1 MTILLLFGSGILLMG
16 MSKKIRLQKTVI
28 FAIVIAIF
36 VSSSTVVLSPSS
48 PSHNNNNNSIGIAY
62 AQQQN
67 DGSSIINNNNNIQTV
82 NFLTDDGVSIIGSY
96 YSPLSVVNNASSS
109 TATTPT
115 IILLHMLGKDRS
127 TWNPFASTL
136 SQKEGYAVLSIDLR
150 GHGESVKQNNG
161 NTISF
166 QSFTPVDYNKMVLD
180 VKAAKQ
186 FLITNKSANP
196 NNISIVGASIGANVA
211 INYASMDP
219 TIKSVVLLSPGIN
232 YRGVSTEQAIT
243 KYKNNN
249 SVYIA
254 ATEGDSEAAD
264 SSKILCEKINCDGNL
279 KIYSGDSNSHG
290 TNMFSDQL
298 LNPPLQDLVISWLA
312 K

>member
-1 MTILLLFGSGILLMG
+1 M
-16 MSKKIRLQKTVI
+16 
-28 FAIVIAIF
+28 VIAIF

-48 PSHNNNNNSIGIAY
+48 HSHNNNNNSMEIAY

-67 DGSSIINNNNNIQTV
+67 DGISTNNNNNVQTV

-96 YSPLSVVNNASSS
+96 YSPLKVVSNASNYSK
-109 TATTPT
+109 TPT
-115 IILLHMLGKDRS
+115 VILLHMLGKDRS
-127 TWNPFASTL
+127 TWNTFASTL

-161 NTISF
+161 NTLSF
-166 QSFTPVDYNKMVLD
+166 QSFSPDDYNKMVLD

-186 FLITNKSANP
+186 FLITNKNANP
-196 NNISIVGASIGANVA
+196 NNISIIGASIGANVA
-211 INYASMDP
+211 INYAVMDP

-243 KYKNNN
+243 KYKNN

-279 KIYSGDSNSHG
+279 KIYSAGSNSHG

-298 LNPPLQDLVISWLA
+298 LNPSLQDLVISWLA

>member
-1 MTILLLFGSGILLMG
+1 M
-16 MSKKIRLQKTVI
+16 
-28 FAIVIAIF
+28 FAMVIAIF
-36 VSSSTVVLSPSS
+36 MSSSTVILSPSS
-48 PSHNNNNNSIGIAY
+48 PSHNNNNIEIAY
-62 AQQQN
+62 AQQS
-67 DGSSIINNNNNIQTV
+67 DGSSTNNNNNVQTV

-96 YSPLSVVNNASSS
+96 YSPSKVVSNASSS
-109 TATTPT
+109 TTTTTTTTTTPT
-115 IILLHMLGKDRS
+115 VILLHMLGRDRS
-127 TWNPFASTL
+127 TWNAFASTL

-166 QSFTPVDYNKMVLD
+166 QSFSPDDYNKMVLD

-186 FLITNKSANP
+186 FLITNKNANP

-211 INYASMDP
+211 INYAAMDP

-232 YRGVSTEQAIT
+232 YRGVSTEEAIT

-264 SSKILCEKINCDGNL
+264 SSKILCENINCDGNL
-279 KIYSGDSNSHG
+279 KIYSGGSNSHG

>member
-36 VSSSTVVLSPSS
+36 ASSSTVVLSPSS
-48 PSHNNNNNSIGIAY
+48 PSHNNNSIGIAY

-67 DGSSIINNNNNIQTV
+67 DGRSINNNNNIQTV

-186 FLITNKSANP
+186 FLITNKNANP

-243 KYKNNN
+243 KYKNN

-279 KIYSGDSNSHG
+279 KIYPGGSNSHG

>member
-1 MTILLLFGSGILLMG
+1 
-16 MSKKIRLQKTVI
+16 MSKKITRQKIVI
-28 FAIVIAIF
+28 FAMVIAIF
-36 VSSSTVVLSPSS
+36 VSSSIVVPSPSS
-48 PSHNNNNNSIGIAY
+48 SHNDNNMEIAY
-62 AQQQN
+62 AQQSA
-67 DGSSIINNNNNIQTV
+67 GSSTNNNNNVQTV

-96 YSPLSVVNNASSS
+96 YSPLNVVSNSSSSS
-109 TATTPT
+109 TTTPT
-115 IILLHMLGKDRS
+115 VILLHMLGKDRS
-127 TWNPFASTL
+127 TWNAFASTL
-136 SQKEGYAVLSIDLR
+136 SQKEGYGVLSIDLR

-161 NTISF
+161 NALSF
-166 QSFTPVDYNKMVLD
+166 QSFTPDDYNKMVLD

-186 FLITNKSANP
+186 FLITNKNANP
-196 NNISIVGASIGANVA
+196 NNVSIVGASIGANVA
-211 INYASMDP
+211 INYAAMDP

-232 YRGVSTEQAIT
+232 YRGVSTEEAIT

-279 KIYSGDSNSHG
+279 KIYSGGSSSHG
-290 TNMFSDQL
+290 TNMFSDQS
-298 LNPPLQDLVISWLA
+298 LNPPLQDLIISWLA

>member
-1 MTILLLFGSGILLMG
+1 M
-16 MSKKIRLQKTVI
+16 
-28 FAIVIAIF
+28 
-36 VSSSTVVLSPSS
+36 
-48 PSHNNNNNSIGIAY
+48 
-62 AQQQN
+62 
-67 DGSSIINNNNNIQTV
+67 
-82 NFLTDDGVSIIGSY
+82 
-96 YSPLSVVNNASSS
+96 
-109 TATTPT
+109 
-115 IILLHMLGKDRS
+115 
-127 TWNPFASTL
+127 
-136 SQKEGYAVLSIDLR
+136 R

-166 QSFTPVDYNKMVLD
+166 QSFSPDDYNKMVLD

-186 FLITNKSANP
+186 FLITNKNANP

-211 INYASMDP
+211 INYAAMDP
-219 TIKSVVLLSPGIN
+219 TIKSVVLLSPGLN
-232 YRGVSTEQAIT
+232 YRGVSTEEAIT

-279 KIYSGDSNSHG
+279 KIYSGGNSNSHG
-290 TNMFSDQL
+290 TNMFSDQS
-298 LNPPLQDLVISWLA
+298 LNPPLQDFVISWLA

>member
-1 MTILLLFGSGILLMG
+1 
-16 MSKKIRLQKTVI
+16 MSKKITRQMIVI

-36 VSSSTVVLSPSS
+36 VSSSAVDLSPSS
-48 PSHNNNNNSIGIAY
+48 PSHNNNNSMEVAY
-62 AQQQN
+62 AQQS
-67 DGSSIINNNNNIQTV
+67 DGSSTNNNNNVQTV

-96 YSPLSVVNNASSS
+96 YSPLNVVSNASP
-109 TATTPT
+109 TTTTTTPT
-115 IILLHMLGKDRS
+115 VILLHMLGKDRS
-127 TWNPFASTL
+127 TWNAFASTL

-150 GHGESVKQNNG
+150 GHGESVKENNG

-166 QSFTPVDYNKMVLD
+166 QSFTPDDYNKMVLD
-180 VKAAKQ
+180 VNAAKQ
-186 FLITNKSANP
+186 FLITNKNANP

-211 INYASMDP
+211 INYAAMDP

-232 YRGVSTEQAIT
+232 YRGVSTEEAIT

-264 SSKILCEKINCDGNL
+264 GSKILCEKINCDGNL
-279 KIYSGDSNSHG
+279 KIYSGGNSNSHG
-290 TNMFSDQL
+290 TNMFSDQS
-298 LNPPLQDLVISWLA
+298 LNPPLQDLIISWLA
-312 K
+312 N

>member
-1 MTILLLFGSGILLMG
+1 
-16 MSKKIRLQKTVI
+16 MSKKTTRQKTVI

-48 PSHNNNNNSIGIAY
+48 PSQNNDNNNSIEIAY

-67 DGSSIINNNNNIQTV
+67 DGSSTNNNNNVQTV

-96 YSPLSVVNNASSS
+96 YSPLNASSS
-109 TATTPT
+109 STTTPT

-127 TWNPFASTL
+127 TWNAFASTL

-166 QSFTPVDYNKMVLD
+166 QSFTPEDYNKMVLD

-186 FLITNKSANP
+186 FLITNKHANP

-211 INYASMDP
+211 INYAAVDP
-219 TIKSVVLLSPGIN
+219 TIKSVVLFSPGLN

-243 KYKNNN
+243 KYKNN

-254 ATEGDSEAAD
+254 ATEGDSEAAG

-279 KIYSGDSNSHG
+279 KIYSGGNSNSHG
-290 TNMFSDQL
+290 TNMFSDQS
-298 LNPPLQDLVISWLA
+298 LNPQLQDLVISWLA

>member
-1 MTILLLFGSGILLMG
+1 
-16 MSKKIRLQKTVI
+16 MSRKITRQMIVI

-36 VSSSTVVLSPSS
+36 VSSSTVDLSPSS
-48 PSHNNNNNSIGIAY
+48 PSHNNNNSMEVAY
-62 AQQQN
+62 AQQQS
-67 DGSSIINNNNNIQTV
+67 DGSSTNNNNNVQTV

-96 YSPLSVVNNASSS
+96 YSPLNVVSNASSS
-109 TATTPT
+109 TTTPT
-115 IILLHMLGKDRS
+115 VILLHMLGKDRS
-127 TWNPFASTL
+127 AWNAFASTL
-136 SQKEGYAVLSIDLR
+136 SQKGGYAVLYIDLR

-161 NTISF
+161 NIISF
-166 QSFTPVDYNKMVLD
+166 QSFTPDDYNKMVLD

-186 FLITNKSANP
+186 FLITIKNANP

-211 INYASMDP
+211 INYAAMDP
-219 TIKSVVLLSPGIN
+219 TIKSVVLLSPGLN
-232 YRGVSTEQAIT
+232 YRGVYTEEAIT

-264 SSKILCEKINCDGNL
+264 GSKILCEKINCDGNL
-279 KIYSGDSNSHG
+279 KIYSGGNSNRHG
-290 TNMFSDQL
+290 TNMFSDQS
-298 LNPPLQDLVISWLA
+298 LNPPLQDLIISWLA

>member
-1 MTILLLFGSGILLMG
+1 
-16 MSKKIRLQKTVI
+16 MSKKITRQKTVM
-28 FAIVIAIF
+28 FATVIAIF
-36 VSSSTVVLSPSS
+36 MSSSTVILSHSS
-48 PSHNNNNNSIGIAY
+48 PSHNNNNIEIAY
-62 AQQQN
+62 AQQS
-67 DGSSIINNNNNIQTV
+67 DGSSTNNNNNVQRV

-96 YSPLSVVNNASSS
+96 YSPLKVVSNASSS
-109 TATTPT
+109 STTTPT
-115 IILLHMLGKDRS
+115 VILLHMLGRDRS
-127 TWNPFASTL
+127 TWNAFASTL

-166 QSFTPVDYNKMVLD
+166 QSFSQDDYNKMVLD

-186 FLITNKSANP
+186 FLITNKNANP

-211 INYASMDP
+211 INYAALDP

-232 YRGVSTEQAIT
+232 YRGVSTEEAIT

-264 SSKILCEKINCDGNL
+264 SSKILCENINCDGNL
-279 KIYSGDSNSHG
+279 KIYSGGSNSHG

>member
-1 MTILLLFGSGILLMG
+1 MHNTP
-16 MSKKIRLQKTVI
+16 
-28 FAIVIAIF
+28 
-36 VSSSTVVLSPSS
+36 STTG
-48 PSHNNNNNSIGIAY
+48 NNNV
-62 AQQQN
+62 
-67 DGSSIINNNNNIQTV
+67 QTV
-82 NFLTDDGVSIIGSY
+82 NFPTDDGVSIVATY
-96 YSPLSVVNNASSS
+96 YTPSKAISNN
-109 TATTPT
+109 TTTTPT
-115 IILLHMLGKDRS
+115 VILLHMLGKDRS
-127 TWNPFASTL
+127 TWNTFASTL

-161 NTISF
+161 NALSF
-166 QSFTPVDYNKMVLD
+166 QSFTPDDYNKMVLD

-186 FLITNKSANP
+186 FLITNKNANP

-211 INYASMDP
+211 INYAALDP
-219 TIKSVVLLSPGIN
+219 TTKSVVLLSPGLN
-232 YRGVSTEQAIT
+232 YRGVSTEEAIT

-254 ATEGDSEAAD
+254 ATEGDSEAAEG
-264 SSKILCEKINCDGNL
+264 SKILCEKINCDGNL
-279 KIYSGDSNSHG
+279 KIYSGGGSNSHG

>member
-1 MTILLLFGSGILLMG
+1 MI
-16 MSKKIRLQKTVI
+16 VI
-28 FAIVIAIF
+28 FAIVIVIF
-36 VSSSTVVLSPSS
+36 VSSSTVDLSPSS
-48 PSHNNNNNSIGIAY
+48 PSHNNNNSMEVAY
-62 AQQQN
+62 AQQS
-67 DGSSIINNNNNIQTV
+67 DGSSTNNNNNVQTV

-96 YSPLSVVNNASSS
+96 YSPLNVVSNASSS
-109 TATTPT
+109 TTTPT
-115 IILLHMLGKDRS
+115 VILLHMLGKDRS
-127 TWNPFASTL
+127 TWNAFASTL
-136 SQKEGYAVLSIDLR
+136 SQKGGYAVLSIDLR

-166 QSFTPVDYNKMVLD
+166 QSFTPDDYNKMVLD

-211 INYASMDP
+211 INYAAIDP
-219 TIKSVVLLSPGIN
+219 IIKSVVLLSPGLN
-232 YRGVSTEQAIT
+232 YRGVSTEEAIT

-264 SSKILCEKINCDGNL
+264 GSKILCEKINCDGNL
-279 KIYSGDSNSHG
+279 KIYSGGSNSHG

-298 LNPPLQDLVISWLA
+298 LNPALQDLVISWLA

>member
-1 MTILLLFGSGILLMG
+1 MTILLLFGSGILLVG
-16 MSKKIRLQKTVI
+16 MSKKIRLQKTMI
-28 FAIVIAIF
+28 FAMVFAIF

-48 PSHNNNNNSIGIAY
+48 PSHNNNSIGIAY

-67 DGSSIINNNNNIQTV
+67 DGRSINNNNNIQTV

-96 YSPLSVVNNASSS
+96 YSPLNVVNNASSTA

-127 TWNPFASTL
+127 TWNTFASTL

-150 GHGESVKQNNG
+150 GHGESVKQNDG

-166 QSFTPVDYNKMVLD
+166 QSFTPDDYNKMVLD

-186 FLITNKSANP
+186 FLITTKNSNP
-196 NNISIVGASIGANVA
+196 NYISIVGASIGANIA
-211 INYASMDP
+211 INYAALDP

-243 KYKNNN
+243 KYKNN
-249 SVYIA
+249 SIYIA

-279 KIYSGDSNSHG
+279 KIYSGGSNSHG

-298 LNPPLQDLVISWLA
+298 LNPPLQDLVLSWLA

>member
-1 MTILLLFGSGILLMG
+1 
-16 MSKKIRLQKTVI
+16 MSKKITRQKTVMFAMVITI
-28 FAIVIAIF
+28 FM
-36 VSSSTVVLSPSS
+36 SSSTVILSPSS
-48 PSHNNNNNSIGIAY
+48 PSHNNNNNNIEIAY
-62 AQQQN
+62 AQQS
-67 DGSSIINNNNNIQTV
+67 DGSSTNNNNNFQTV

-96 YSPLSVVNNASSS
+96 YSPLKVVSNASSS
-109 TATTPT
+109 STTTTPT
-115 IILLHMLGKDRS
+115 VILLHMLGRNRS
-127 TWNPFASTL
+127 TWNAFASTL

-166 QSFTPVDYNKMVLD
+166 QSFSPDDYNKMVLD

-186 FLITNKSANP
+186 FLITNKNANP

-211 INYASMDP
+211 INYAAMDP

-232 YRGVSTEQAIT
+232 YRGVSTEEAIT

-264 SSKILCEKINCDGNL
+264 SSKILCEKINCDGKL
-279 KIYSGDSNSHG
+279 KIYSGGSNSHG

>member
-1 MTILLLFGSGILLMG
+1 MYQPTKSQM
-16 MSKKIRLQKTVI
+16 TVI
-28 FAIVIAIF
+28 FAVMITIF
-36 VSSSTVVLSPSS
+36 VSVTSNGSSLTSPYT
-48 PSHNNNNNSIGIAY
+48 NSALMAY
-62 AQQQN
+62 AQQ
-67 DGSSIINNNNNIQTV
+67 DNNNTPITTGNNNVQTV
-82 NFLTDDGVSIIGSY
+82 NFPTDDGVSIVATY
-96 YSPLSVVNNASSS
+96 YTPSKAISNN
-109 TATTPT
+109 TTTTPT
-115 IILLHMLGKDRS
+115 VILLHMLGKDRS
-127 TWNPFASTL
+127 TWNTFASTL

-166 QSFTPVDYNKMVLD
+166 QSFTPDDYNKMVLD

-186 FLITNKSANP
+186 FLITNKNANP
-196 NNISIVGASIGANVA
+196 NNISIVGASIGANIA
-211 INYASMDP
+211 INYAAMAP
-219 TIKSVVLLSPGIN
+219 TIKSVVLLSPGLN

-243 KYKNNN
+243 KYKNHH

-279 KIYSGDSNSHG
+279 KIYSGGSNSHG

-298 LNPPLQDLVISWLA
+298 LNPLLQDFNIMA
-312 K
+312 G

>member
-1 MTILLLFGSGILLMG
+1 
-16 MSKKIRLQKTVI
+16 MSKKITRQMIVI

-36 VSSSTVVLSPSS
+36 VSSSAVDLSPSS
-48 PSHNNNNNSIGIAY
+48 PSHNNNNSMEVAY
-62 AQQQN
+62 AQQS
-67 DGSSIINNNNNIQTV
+67 DGSSTNNNNNVQTV

-96 YSPLSVVNNASSS
+96 YSPLNASSS
-109 TATTPT
+109 STTTPT

-127 TWNPFASTL
+127 TWNAFASTL

-166 QSFTPVDYNKMVLD
+166 QSFTPDDYNKMVLD

-211 INYASMDP
+211 INYAAMDP
-219 TIKSVVLLSPGIN
+219 TIKSVVLLSPGLN
-232 YRGVSTEQAIT
+232 YRGVSTEEAIT

-249 SVYIA
+249 SVHIA

-264 SSKILCEKINCDGNL
+264 GSKILCEKINCDGNL
-279 KIYSGDSNSHG
+279 KIYSGSSNSHG